1 MIYDVHCELG
11 SVPTEMVLALFKW
24 FVVPIPPESIRRD
37 AAQKFTLGKSA
48 PAVSGPEG
56 NFFQLRPSEEIAGPS
71 SAFFWGEMFCDD
83 FHGNILQC

>member
-1 MIYDVHCELG
+1 M
-11 SVPTEMVLALFKW
+11 
-24 FVVPIPPESIRRD
+24 VPIPPESIFRD

-56 NFFQLRPSEEIAGPS
+56 NFFSTSTVGRDCGFDPVQG
-71 SAFFWGEMFCDD
+71 FFGGEMFCED